1 MPNYSMRLAWSPED
15 GVYVASCPELGDL
28 SAHGVTPTEAATE
41 LSMALELAIGTY
53 GEEGWELPEPQTI
66 RRYSGQFRV
75 RLPESLHGWL
85 VEAAEAEGASLNTF
99 VVAKLSEAR
108 GVLGRVTGRKILSEV
123 S

>member
-1 MPNYSMRLAWSPED
+1 MSKWQYHVEKYSFK
-15 GVYVASCPELGDL
+15 ELVKPGYL
-28 SAHGVTPTEAATE
+28 NS
-41 LSMALELAIGTY
+41 L
-53 GEEGWELPEPQTI
+53 GEEGWELPEPRTI

-85 VEAAEAEGASLNTF
+85 VEAAEAEGVSLNTF

-108 GVLGRVTGRKILSEV
+108 GVLGRVTGSKILSEA